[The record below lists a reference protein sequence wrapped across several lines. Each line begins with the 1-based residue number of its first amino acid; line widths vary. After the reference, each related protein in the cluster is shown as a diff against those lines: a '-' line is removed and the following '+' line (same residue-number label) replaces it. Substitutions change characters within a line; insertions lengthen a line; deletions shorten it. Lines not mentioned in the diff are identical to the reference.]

1 MKATFLG
8 NAVNSLDFIKDRY
21 LKKKKIIMFKKLKDT
36 AIMSFDVPIKSHH
49 EKYLR
54 ICLRKK
60 KGFSEGLVDYFAS
73 YEDLPDCW
81 ET

>member
-1 MKATFLG
+1 
-8 NAVNSLDFIKDRY
+8 
-21 LKKKKIIMFKKLKDT
+21 MFKKLKDT